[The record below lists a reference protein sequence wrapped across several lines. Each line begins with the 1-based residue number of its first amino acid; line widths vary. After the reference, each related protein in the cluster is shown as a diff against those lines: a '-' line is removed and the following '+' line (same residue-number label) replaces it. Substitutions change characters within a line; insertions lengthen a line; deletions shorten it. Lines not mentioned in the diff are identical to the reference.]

1 MKKKHNENE
10 CCEYNHDACTCE
22 HDHEHHHDACECK
35 HDHEHH
41 HDGCGCGCDHER
53 ELDKHEKNEII
64 FKLATSVVFFILGI
78 IASKVEFFAQYEFIA
93 LICFGISYLFVGFN
107 IIKEAVEGVIHGNI
121 FNENFLMTIASLG
134 AFAIKEYSEGC
145 AVMILFTFG
154 EFMQSIAL
162 GKSRNAIKSMLK
174 MKPTEVTVI
183 RNGEEMS
190 IKPEDV
196 EIGETI
202 IVKPGEKINLD
213 GEIIEG
219 NCELDMAA
227 LTGES
232 IPVSVGEGDKV
243 LSGSVCI
250 NATLKVRAEK
260 KYSDGTIAQILEML
274 EHAQNKKSSTEKFIT
289 KFAKIYTPIVCAISL
304 LIILVPPIFFGGEW
318 SEWVYNGLSA
328 LVASCPCAIVISVP
342 LSFFGGLGACSKQGI
357 LVKGSNYLEELTK
370 CNIGVFD
377 KTGTITSGKF
387 KYVSCEG
394 TDNERELFKII
405 SACER
410 YSTHPIA
417 KSVCLAFG
425 QYSENAEVKDAK
437 NYAGKGVSAVVDG
450 VEYFVGNEKLM
461 RELGID
467 FKETKSIGTAI
478 YCATKDK
485 FIGNIVFADIIK
497 EDSKDAIKELK
508 KLGVKKTYM
517 LTGDKK
523 DIAQDIAKKAG
534 ITNFFSKLLPQ
545 DKVKRMEEIKKEG
558 KVFYTGDGINDAPVL
573 ASADIGIAMG
583 GVGSDIAIEA
593 SDIVIMGDSLS
604 KIPKAIRIAR
614 QTMAINKENII
625 FAILVKAVIIGLA
638 AFGISE
644 MWLAVFGDVGV
655 CLIAVANSLR
665 TMITHRK

>member
-1 MKKKHNENE
+1 MKDKHEHSE
-10 CCEYNHDACTCE
+10 CCEHNHDACSCE
-22 HDHEHHHDACECK
+22 HNHEHSHDSC
-35 HDHEHH
+35 
-41 HDGCGCGCDHER
+41 GCGCGHDHER
-53 ELDKHEKNEII
+53 ELDKHEKNEVI

-183 RNGEEMS
+183 RNGEEVTV
-190 IKPEDV
+190 KPEEV

-202 IVKPGEKINLD
+202 VVKPGEKINLD

-232 IPVSVGEGDKV
+232 IPVSVGAGDKV

-304 LIILVPPIFFGGEW
+304 LIILVPPIFFGGDWNEW
-318 SEWVYNGLSA
+318 IYNGLSA

-405 SACER
+405 SACEK

-417 KSVCLAFG
+417 KSICLAFG

-437 NYAGKGVSAVVDG
+437 NYAGMGVSAIVDG

-461 RELGID
+461 RSLNID
-467 FKETKSIGTAI
+467 FKETQSIGTAV

-485 FIGNIVFADIIK
+485 FVGNIVFADIIK
-497 EDSKDAIKELK
+497 EDSKDAVRELK

-545 DKVKRMEEIKKEG
+545 DKVKKMEEIKKEG

-604 KIPKAIRIAR
+604 KIPKAIKIAR

-625 FAILVKAVIIGLA
+625 FALLVKAVIIALA

>member
-10 CCEYNHDACTCE
+10 CCEHNHDACTCE
-22 HDHEHHHDACECK
+22 HDHEHNHDACECK

-190 IKPEDV
+190 IKPEEV

-232 IPVSVGEGDKV
+232 IPVSVGVGDKV

-250 NATLKVRAEK
+250 NATLKVKAEK

-274 EHAQNKKSSTEKFIT
+274 EHAQSKKSITEKFIT

-342 LSFFGGLGACSKQGI
+342 LSFFGGLGACSKQGV

-387 KYVSCEG
+387 KYVSCEE
-394 TDNERELFKII
+394 TENEHKLFKII

-417 KSVCLAFG
+417 KSICLAFG

-461 RELGID
+461 RELGVD

-545 DKVKRMEEIKKEG
+545 DKVKKMEEIKKEG

>member
-1 MKKKHNENE
+1 MKDRHEHSK
-10 CCEYNHDACTCE
+10 CCEHNHDACSCE
-22 HDHEHHHDACECK
+22 HNHEHSHDSC
-35 HDHEHH
+35 
-41 HDGCGCGCDHER
+41 GCGCGHDHER
-53 ELDKHEKNEII
+53 ELDKHEKNEVI

-78 IASKVEFFAQYEFIA
+78 IASEVEFFAQYEFIA

-183 RNGEEMS
+183 RNGEEVTV
-190 IKPEDV
+190 KPEEV

-202 IVKPGEKINLD
+202 VVKPGEKINLD

-232 IPVSVGEGDKV
+232 IPVSVGAGDKV

-304 LIILVPPIFFGGEW
+304 LIILVPPIFFGGDWNEW
-318 SEWVYNGLSA
+318 IYNGLSA

-417 KSVCLAFG
+417 KSICLVFG

-437 NYAGKGVSAVVDG
+437 NYAGMGVSAIVDG
-450 VEYFVGNEKLM
+450 VEYFVGNEKLI
-461 RELGID
+461 RSLNID
-467 FKETKSIGTAI
+467 FKETQSIGTAV

-485 FIGNIVFADIIK
+485 FVGNIVFADIIK
-497 EDSKDAIKELK
+497 EDSKDAVRELK
-508 KLGVKKTYM
+508 KLGVKKTYI

-545 DKVKRMEEIKKEG
+545 DKVKKMEEIKKEG

-604 KIPKAIRIAR
+604 KIPKAIKIAR

-625 FAILVKAVIIGLA
+625 FALLVKAVIIALA